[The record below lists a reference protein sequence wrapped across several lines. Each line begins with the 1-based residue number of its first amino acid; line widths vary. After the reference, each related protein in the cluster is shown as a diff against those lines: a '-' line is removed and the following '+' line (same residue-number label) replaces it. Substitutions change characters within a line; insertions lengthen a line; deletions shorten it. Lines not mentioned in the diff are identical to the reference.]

1 MSDAIAVTIWN
12 EYRHERDNP
21 HVAAIYPNGIHG
33 ALADSLSR
41 HGLAVRTATL
51 DEPEHGLT
59 EAVLAST
66 DVLLWWGHR
75 AHGDV
80 DDGIVDRVQARVID
94 GMGLVVLHSGH
105 HAKIFRRLMGTTCN
119 LAWREAD
126 GGERERIWTVNPA
139 HPICAGVPAYFE
151 LPQTEMYGE
160 PFDIPEPD
168 ELVFLN
174 WYQGGEVFR
183 GGCCFR
189 RGRGRLFYFSPGHE
203 TFPIYHDPTVVRV
216 IANAA
221 RWAKAPHRDG
231 EPLAVVNRPIPPEEG
246 APAQSRR

>member
-21 HVAAIYPNGIHG
+21 DVAAIYPKGIHG
-33 ALADSLSR
+33 ALADSLGS

-59 EAVLAST
+59 EA
-66 DVLLWWGHR
+66 VLLWWGHR

-119 LAWREAD
+119 LVWREAD
-126 GGERERIWTVNPA
+126 GGERERVWTVNPA
-139 HPICAGVPAYFE
+139 HPICAGVPAHFE
-151 LPQTEMYGE
+151 LAKTEMYGE

-189 RGRGRLFYFSPGHE
+189 RGRGRIFYFSPGHE
-203 TFPIYHDPTVVRV
+203 TFPIYHDPTVIRV

-221 RWAKAPHRDG
+221 RWARAPHRDG
-231 EPLAVVNRPIPPEEG
+231 EPLAVVNRPIPPEKD
-246 APAQSRR
+246 APAQKRR